1 MNYDKVN
8 GHQAIKKQNYK
19 DEVVVDDLM
28 FGRAVVSLV
37 NMKHHNSSS

>member
-19 DEVVVDDLM
+19 DEVVVDD
-28 FGRAVVSLV
+28 
-37 NMKHHNSSS
+37 